1 MLAAKPT
8 LELKCAQA
16 QDRGFVIQRG
26 LAKCKIAVLISNHE
40 QGIQLQIFGL
50 DSLGSLNLILELS
63 LGLEKRLVTL
73 KAQL

>member
-1 MLAAKPT
+1 MPKLRIEV
-8 LELKCAQA
+8 LCGGE
-16 QDRGFVIQRG
+16 ISN
-26 LAKCKIAVLISNHE
+26 IAVLISNHE